1 MLHDT
6 TIIAHCT
13 EGGEEQSLHD
23 HVEGVALQIRR
34 NLTEAGLKQL
44 IPLGELLGRLHDAG
58 KAQPAFQSYIR
69 GESATKAPHSAA
81 GALLATKLLPTLP
94 KGSPLKRTRIA
105 QLLSY
110 AISGHHRGLY
120 NYAELQSKLKDID
133 TKDRC
138 KKAEAALS
146 ELMSEIQSWVKE
158 HGARTEAYLRKLA
171 SRAEEEEQ
179 AQALIRLLFSCL
191 VDADFLDTEA
201 FMDEERKGHRHEATS
216 GYAPLEILR
225 DRLTKHMEGFSTE
238 GKINEARR
246 AFLNQ
251 CREHGR
257 TCPKGYYSLFLPTGG
272 GKTLSSMAWALETAL
287 KHQAKRIIYVIP
299 YTSII
304 TQTAGIFREIF
315 GEEHVL
321 EHHSDISFSGE
332 ESSQEAERYER
343 TRLLAENWDAPIIVT
358 TNVQFFESL
367 FSHKVSRSRK
377 VHSIANSV
385 VVFDEVQMFPTEFLH
400 PMLRLLEDLRW
411 IYHTQLLFCSATLP
425 PFDKDHSSTF
435 KKVNDFHQLSDAI
448 QPIVPEDPELFKI
461 FDRVVYHLEEKVYT
475 TKELAQELAQEL
487 AKHTSALCVVNSRR
501 DASQIYHA
509 LLEEGKE
516 AHDVIHLSR
525 NMCSAHL
532 KERIA
537 KVRQRLKAG
546 IPTLVI
552 STQLIEAGVD
562 IDLPIVYRAM
572 SGLNSIVQA
581 GGRCNREGKLP
592 VPGEVHVFSLSDGG
606 KAVKAIAQGQN
617 ATRFLL
623 DNSEGQTYTSIPLE
637 LIEAYYHRYYAS
649 IKSFDEK
656 NIKEDLYSEECEDWE
671 FDFEKASIKFKLIE
685 DVGCELF
692 VPYGRGKGL
701 LEGLQKQT
709 LYLNHR
715 TMRELQQYHVSVYN
729 EEYKKLVEARLLS
742 KIIVDR
748 ETGKSLLVLEPQ
760 GYDEAVGVCTTNP
773 LLDEPLFG

>member
-6 TIIAHCT
+6 TIIAHRT
-13 EGGEEQSLHD
+13 EGGEEQSLYD

-44 IPLGELLGRLHDAG
+44 IPLGELLSRLHDAG
-58 KAQPAFQSYIR
+58 KAQPAFQRYIR
-69 GESATKAPHSAA
+69 GESAAKAPHSGA
-81 GALLATKLLPTLP
+81 GALLATSLLYEFSVELALKKLP
-94 KGSPLKRTRIA
+94 RTS
-105 QLLSY
+105 QLLAY
-110 AISGHHRGLY
+110 VISGHHRGLY
-120 NYAELQSKLKDID
+120 NYAELQNKLEEVDC
-133 TKDRC
+133 KDRC
-138 KKAEAALS
+138 KKTAEALTK
-146 ELMSEIQSWVKE
+146 LRSEIQCWAKE
-158 HGARTEAYLRKLA
+158 HAEATETSLKELAKQVGAT
-171 SRAEEEEQ
+171 EQ

-201 FMDEERKGHRHEATS
+201 FMDEERKERRQEATN
-216 GYAPLEILR
+216 GYASLKVLR

-238 GKINEARR
+238 GKINQARR
-246 AFLNQ
+246 LFLNQ
-251 CREHGR
+251 CRAHGR

-287 KHQAKRIIYVIP
+287 KHEAKRIIYVIP

-315 GEEHVL
+315 GEENVL
-321 EHHSDISFSGE
+321 EHHSDITSSGGE
-332 ESSQEAERYER
+332 ASQEAERYER

-400 PMLRLLEDLRW
+400 PMLRLLEDLRR
-411 IYHTQLLFCSATLP
+411 IYGTQLLFCSATLP
-425 PFDKDHSSTF
+425 PFDKDHTSSF

-448 QPIVPEDPELFKI
+448 QPIVPEDPELFKV
-461 FDRVVYHLEEKVYT
+461 FDRVIYHLEEKEYT
-475 TKELAQELAQEL
+475 TKELAEELSQ
-487 AKHTSALCVVNSRR
+487 HDSALCIVNSRR
-501 DASQIYHA
+501 DASQLYHA
-509 LLEEGKE
+509 LLEEGKG
-516 AHDVIHLSR
+516 AQDVIHLSR

-537 KVRQRLKAG
+537 EVRQRLKAK
-546 IPTLVI
+546 IPTIVI

-572 SGLNSIVQA
+572 SGLDSIVQA
-581 GGRCNREGKLP
+581 GGRCNREGKRP
-592 VPGEVHVFSLSDGG
+592 APGEVYVFFLSDGG
-606 KAVKAIAQGQN
+606 KALGAIARGQN

-623 DNSEGQTYTSIPLE
+623 DNDKEHTRSSMPLE
-637 LIEAYYHRYYAS
+637 LIEAYYDRYYAS
-649 IKSFDEK
+649 IESFDTKDIVES
-656 NIKEDLYSEECEDWE
+656 LYDEEEAKRWQ

-685 DVGCELF
+685 EVNCDLF
-692 VPYGRGKGL
+692 VPYGRGKEL
-701 LEGLQKQT
+701 LEGLEKHT

-715 TMRELQQYHVSVYN
+715 TLRELQQYHVSVHNKKY
-729 EEYKKLVEARLLS
+729 EELEKARLLS

-748 ETGKSLLVLEPQ
+748 ETGKSILVLVPQ
-760 GYDEAVGVCTTNP
+760 GYDEALGVCTTNP

>member
-1 MLHDT
+1 MPDL
-6 TIIAHCT
+6 IIAHT
-13 EGGEEQSLHD
+13 REDGSLQTLPEHI
-23 HVEGVALQIRR
+23 EGVAHHCALF
-34 NLTEAGLKQL
+34 LEEAGLPEL
-44 IPLGELLGRLHDAG
+44 APLGRLLAQLHDAG
-58 KAQPAFQSYIR
+58 KAQPAFQRYIL
-69 GESATKAPHSAA
+69 GKSDQKAPHSAA
-81 GALLATKLLPTLP
+81 GALLATQLLPSLP
-94 KGSPLKRTRIA
+94 KGHPLKRTRIA
-105 QLLSY
+105 QLLAY

-120 NYAELQSKLKDID
+120 DYGELENKLKDID

-138 KKAEAALS
+138 KKLEGVLS
-146 ELMSEIQSWVKE
+146 ELMSEVQNWVKE
-158 HGARTEAYLRKLA
+158 HGVRTEAYLRKLA
-171 SRAEEEEQ
+171 SRVEEEEQ

-201 FMDEERKGHRHEATS
+201 FVDKERKGRRHEATS

-251 CREHGR
+251 CRAHGR

-272 GKTLSSMAWALETAL
+272 GKTLSSIAWALETAL
-287 KHQAKRIIYVIP
+287 KYEAKRIIYVIP

-315 GEEHVL
+315 GEENVL
-321 EHHSDISFSGE
+321 EHHSDISFSGDE
-332 ESSQEAERYER
+332 ASQEAERYER

-400 PMLRLLEDLRW
+400 PMLRLLEDLKG
-411 IYHTQLLFCSATLP
+411 IYGTQLLFCSATLP

-435 KKVNDFHQLSDAI
+435 KKVNDFHQLSNAI

-461 FDRVVYHLEEKVYT
+461 FDRVVYHLEEKEYT
-475 TKELAQELAQEL
+475 TKELAEELAQ
-487 AKHTSALCVVNSRR
+487 HDSALCIVNSRR
-501 DASQIYHA
+501 DASQLYHA

-516 AHDVIHLSR
+516 AQDVIHLSR

-532 KERIA
+532 KEHIA
-537 KVRQRLKAG
+537 EVRQRLKAS

-572 SGLNSIVQA
+572 SGLDSIVQA

-623 DNSEGQTYTSIPLE
+623 DNHKEHTRPSIPLE
-637 LIEAYYHRYYAS
+637 LIEAYYDRYYAS

-656 NIKEDLYSEECEDWE
+656 NIKEDLYSEECEDWK
-671 FDFEKASIKFKLIE
+671 FDFEKASEKFKLIE

-692 VPYGRGKGL
+692 VPYGRGKEL

-715 TMRELQQYHVSVYN
+715 TMRELQQYHVSVHDK
-729 EEYKKLVEARLLS
+729 EYKELKEARLLS

-748 ETGKSLLVLEPQ
+748 ETGKSILVLEPQ
-760 GYDEAVGVCTTNP
+760 GYDEALGVCTTNP

>member
-1 MLHDT
+1 MPDP
-6 TIIAHCT
+6 IIAHT
-13 EGGEEQSLHD
+13 REDGSIQTLPEHIQ
-23 HVEGVALQIRR
+23 GVAHHCALF
-34 NLTEAGLKQL
+34 LEEAGLPEL
-44 IPLGELLGRLHDAG
+44 APLGRLLAQLHDAG
-58 KAQPAFQSYIR
+58 KAQPAFQRYIR
-69 GESATKAPHSAA
+69 GETTAKAPHSAA
-81 GALLATKLLPTLP
+81 GALLATKLLPSLP
-94 KGSPLKRTRIA
+94 KGHPLKRTRIA
-105 QLLSY
+105 QLLAY

-120 NYAELQSKLKDID
+120 DYAELQNKLDDIE

-138 KKAEAALS
+138 KKAEGDLS
-146 ELMSEIQSWVKE
+146 ELISEIDCWVKE
-158 HGARTEAYLRKLA
+158 HGARTEAYLRKLT
-171 SRAEEEEQ
+171 SRVEEEEQ
-179 AQALIRLLFSCL
+179 AQAVIRLLFSCL

-201 FMDEERKGHRHEATS
+201 FMDEERKGRRHEATS
-216 GYAPLEILR
+216 GYAPLETLR
-225 DRLTKHMEGFSTE
+225 DRLTKHMESFSTE

-246 AFLNQ
+246 AFLNR

-287 KHQAKRIIYVIP
+287 KQQAQHIIYVIP

-315 GEEHVL
+315 GEENVL
-321 EHHSDISFSGE
+321 EHHSDISFSGDE
-332 ESSQEAERYER
+332 ASQEAERYER

-411 IYHTQLLFCSATLP
+411 IYGTQLLFCSATLP
-425 PFDKDHSSTF
+425 PFDKDHSSSF
-435 KKVNDFHQLSDAI
+435 KRVNDFHQLSDAI
-448 QPIVPEDPELFKI
+448 QAIVPEDPELFKI
-461 FDRVVYHLEEKVYT
+461 FDRVIYHLEEKEYT
-475 TKELAQELAQEL
+475 TKELAQEL

-501 DASQIYHA
+501 DASRLYHA

-516 AHDVIHLSR
+516 AQDVIHLSR

-537 KVRQRLKAG
+537 EVRQRLKAG
-546 IPTLVI
+546 LPTLVI

-572 SGLNSIVQA
+572 SGLDSIVQA

-623 DNSEGQTYTSIPLE
+623 DNHKEHTRPSIPLE
-637 LIEAYYHRYYAS
+637 LIEAYYDRYYAS

-656 NIKEDLYSEECEDWE
+656 NIKEDLYSEECEDWK
-671 FDFEKASIKFKLIE
+671 FDFEKASEKFKLIE

-692 VPYGRGKGL
+692 VPYGRGKEL
-701 LEGLQKQT
+701 LEGLQKQA

-715 TMRELQQYHVSVYN
+715 MMRELQQYHVSVYN

-748 ETGKSLLVLEPQ
+748 ETGKSILVLEPQ

>member
-1 MLHDT
+1 MPDP
-6 TIIAHCT
+6 IIAHT
-13 EGGEEQSLHD
+13 REDGSLQTLPEHI
-23 HVEGVALQIRR
+23 EGVAHHCAFFLE
-34 NLTEAGLKQL
+34 EAGLPEL
-44 IPLGELLGRLHDAG
+44 APLGRLLAQLHDAG
-58 KAQPAFQSYIR
+58 KAQTAFQRYIL
-69 GESATKAPHSAA
+69 GKSDQKAPHSAA
-81 GALLATKLLPTLP
+81 GALLATCMLYELSEELQLKKLP
-94 KGSPLKRTRIA
+94 RTS
-105 QLLSY
+105 QLLAY

-120 NYAELQSKLKDID
+120 DYIELRKELEKEEIKERCTKTIGALPNIQSELQTWVEEHAESTESSLKELA
-133 TKDRC
+133 
-138 KKAEAALS
+138 KK
-146 ELMSEIQSWVKE
+146 V
-158 HGARTEAYLRKLA
+158 GAT
-171 SRAEEEEQ
+171 EQ

-201 FMDEERKGHRHEATS
+201 FMDEERKGRRQEATS
-216 GYAPLEILR
+216 GYAPLETLR

-238 GKINEARR
+238 GKINQARR

-251 CREHGR
+251 CRAHGR

-287 KHQAKRIIYVIP
+287 KHEAQRIIYVIP

-315 GEEHVL
+315 GEENVL
-321 EHHSDISFSGE
+321 EHHSDISFSGDE
-332 ESSQEAERYER
+332 ASQEAERYER

-400 PMLRLLEDLRW
+400 PMLRLLEDLRH
-411 IYHTQLLFCSATLP
+411 IYGTQLLFCSATLP
-425 PFDKDHSSTF
+425 PFDKDHSSPF

-448 QPIVPEDPELFKI
+448 QPIVPEDPELFKV
-461 FDRVVYHLEEKVYT
+461 FDRVIYHLEEREYT
-475 TKELAQELAQEL
+475 TKELAEELAQ
-487 AKHTSALCVVNSRR
+487 HTSALCVINSRR
-501 DASQIYHA
+501 DASQLYRA
-509 LLEEGKE
+509 LLEMGKE
-516 AHDVIHLSR
+516 PQDVIHLSR

-532 KERIA
+532 KKCISE
-537 KVRQRLKAG
+537 VRQRLKAG
-546 IPTLVI
+546 LPTLVI

-572 SGLNSIVQA
+572 SGLDSIVQA

-617 ATRFLL
+617 ATHFLL
-623 DNSEGQTYTSIPLE
+623 DNHKEHTRLSMPLE
-637 LIEAYYHRYYAS
+637 LIEAYYARYYAS
-649 IKSFDEK
+649 ISSFDEK
-656 NIKEDLYSEECEDWE
+656 NIKEYLYSEECEDWE
-671 FDFEKASIKFKLIE
+671 FDFQQASEDFQLIE

-692 VPYGRGKGL
+692 VPYGRGKEL

-715 TMRELQQYHVSVYN
+715 TMRELQQYHVSVHDK
-729 EEYKKLVEARLLS
+729 EYKELKEARLLS

-748 ETGKSLLVLEPQ
+748 ETGKSILVLELQ
-760 GYDEAVGVCTTNP
+760 GYDEALGVCTTNP

>member
-1 MLHDT
+1 MPDP
-6 TIIAHCT
+6 IIAHT
-13 EGGEEQSLHD
+13 REDGSLQTLLEHI
-23 HVEGVALQIRR
+23 EGVSHHCALF
-34 NLTEAGLKQL
+34 LEEAGLPEL
-44 IPLGELLGRLHDAG
+44 APLGRLLAQLHDAG
-58 KAQPAFQSYIR
+58 KAQTAFQRYIL
-69 GESATKAPHSAA
+69 GKSDQKAPHSAA
-81 GALLATKLLPTLP
+81 GALLATQLLPSLP
-94 KGSPLKRTRIA
+94 KGHPLKRTRIA
-105 QLLSY
+105 QLLAY

-120 NYAELQSKLKDID
+120 DYGELENKLKNID

-138 KKAEAALS
+138 KKVEGTLS
-146 ELMSEIQSWVKE
+146 ELMSEVQNWVKE
-158 HGARTEAYLRKLA
+158 HGAKTEAYLRKLA
-171 SRAEEEEQ
+171 SRVEGEEQ

-201 FMDEERKGHRHEATS
+201 FMDEERKGRRQEATS
-216 GYAPLEILR
+216 GYASLETLR

-272 GKTLSSMAWALETAL
+272 GKTLSSMAWALETAPNH
-287 KHQAKRIIYVIP
+287 KAQRIIYVIP

-315 GEEHVL
+315 GEENVL
-321 EHHSDISFSGE
+321 EHHSDISFSGD

-385 VVFDEVQMFPTEFLH
+385 VVFDEVQVFPTKFLS
-400 PMLRLLEDLRW
+400 PMLRLLEDLRC
-411 IYHTQLLFCSATLP
+411 IYGTQLLFCSATLP
-425 PFDKDHSSTF
+425 PFDKDHSSSF
-435 KKVNDFHQLSDAI
+435 KRVNDFHQLSKAI
-448 QPIVPEDPELFKI
+448 QPIVPKDPELFEV
-461 FDRVVYHLEEKVYT
+461 FDRVIYHLEEKTYST
-475 TKELAQELAQEL
+475 EELAQELAQ
-487 AKHTSALCVVNSRR
+487 HTSALCIVNSRR
-501 DASQIYHA
+501 DASQLYQA
-509 LLEEGKE
+509 LLDEGKE
-516 AHDVIHLSR
+516 AQDVIHLSR

-537 KVRQRLKAG
+537 EVRQRLKAG
-546 IPTLVI
+546 LPTLVI

-572 SGLNSIVQA
+572 SGLDSIVQA

-623 DNSEGQTYTSIPLE
+623 DNHKEHTRPSIPLE
-637 LIEAYYHRYYAS
+637 LIEAYYDRYYAS

-685 DVGCELF
+685 DAGCELF
-692 VPYGRGKGL
+692 VPYGRGKEL

-715 TMRELQQYHVSVYN
+715 TMRELQQYHVSVHDK
-729 EEYKKLVEARLLS
+729 EYKELKEARLLS

-748 ETGKSLLVLEPQ
+748 ETGKSILVLEPQ
-760 GYDEAVGVCTTNP
+760 GYDEALGVCTTNP

>member
-1 MLHDT
+1 MLHTT
-6 TIIAHCT
+6 TIIAHRT
-13 EGGEEQSLHD
+13 EGGEEQSLYD

-44 IPLGELLGRLHDAG
+44 IPIGDLLGRLHDVG
-58 KAQPAFQSYIR
+58 KAQPAFQSYIC
-69 GESATKAPHSAA
+69 GETTAKAPHSAA
-81 GALLATKLLPTLP
+81 GALLATSLMYELSKELQLKKLP
-94 KGSPLKRTRIA
+94 RTS
-105 QLLSY
+105 QLLAY

-120 NYAELQSKLKDID
+120 DYAELRNKLKEID
-133 TKDRC
+133 CKGRC
-138 KKAEAALS
+138 EKTAKVLSGLRSEVQTWVEEHAESTENSLK
-146 ELMSEIQSWVKE
+146 ELAKRI
-158 HGARTEAYLRKLA
+158 GAT
-171 SRAEEEEQ
+171 EQ

-201 FMDEERKGHRHEATS
+201 FMDEERKERRHEATS
-216 GYAPLEILR
+216 EYAPLKVLR

-287 KHQAKRIIYVIP
+287 NHKTQRIIYVIP

-315 GEEHVL
+315 GEENVL
-321 EHHSDISFSGE
+321 EHHSDISFSGDE
-332 ESSQEAERYER
+332 ATQEAERYER

-400 PMLRLLEDLRW
+400 PMLRLLEDLRR
-411 IYHTQLLFCSATLP
+411 IYGTQLLFCSATLP
-425 PFDKDHSSTF
+425 PFDKDHTSSF

-448 QPIVPEDPELFKI
+448 QPIVPEDPELFKV
-461 FDRVVYHLEEKVYT
+461 FDRVIYHLEEKEYT
-475 TKELAQELAQEL
+475 TKELAEELSQ
-487 AKHTSALCVVNSRR
+487 HDSALCIVNSRR
-501 DASQIYHA
+501 DASQLYHA
-509 LLEEGKE
+509 LLEEGKG
-516 AHDVIHLSR
+516 AQDVIHLSR

-537 KVRQRLKAG
+537 EVRQRLKAK
-546 IPTLVI
+546 IPTIVI

-572 SGLNSIVQA
+572 SGLDSIVQA
-581 GGRCNREGKLP
+581 GGRCNREGKRP
-592 VPGEVHVFSLSDGG
+592 APGEVYVFSLSDGG
-606 KAVKAIAQGQN
+606 KAFGAIAQGQN

-623 DNSEGQTYTSIPLE
+623 DNDKEYTRPSMPLE
-637 LIEAYYHRYYAS
+637 LIEAYYDRYYAS
-649 IKSFDEK
+649 IESFDTKDIAES
-656 NIKEDLYSEECEDWE
+656 LYDVEEAKRWR
-671 FDFEKASIKFKLIE
+671 FDFEQASKDFQLI
-685 DVGCELF
+685 DNVDHDLF
-692 VPYGRGKGL
+692 VPYGKGKEL
-701 LEGLQKQT
+701 IEGLQKHT

-715 TMRELQQYHVSVYN
+715 TMRELQQYHVAISKWRY
-729 EEYKKLVEARLLS
+729 EELEEARLLS
-742 KIIVDR
+742 EIVVDR
-748 ETGKSLLVLEPQ
+748 ETGKRILVLEPQ
-760 GYDEAVGVCTTNP
+760 GYDEALGVCTTNP

>member
-1 MLHDT
+1 MPDPIT
-6 TIIAHCT
+6 AHT
-13 EGGEEQSLHD
+13 REDGSIQSLPEHIQ
-23 HVEGVALQIRR
+23 GVAHHCALF
-34 NLTEAGLKQL
+34 LEEAGLPEL
-44 IPLGELLGRLHDAG
+44 APLGRLLAQLHDAG
-58 KAQPAFQSYIR
+58 KAQSAFQHYIL
-69 GESATKAPHSAA
+69 GKSAPKAPHSAA
-81 GALLATKLLPTLP
+81 GALLATCMLHELSEELQLKKLP
-94 KGSPLKRTRIA
+94 RTS
-105 QLLSY
+105 QLLAY

-120 NYAELQSKLKDID
+120 DYIELRKELEKKEIKERCTKTIGALPSIKSELQ
-133 TKDRC
+133 TWVEEH
-138 KKAEAALS
+138 AEATETSLK
-146 ELMSEIQSWVKE
+146 ELAKQV
-158 HGARTEAYLRKLA
+158 GAT
-171 SRAEEEEQ
+171 EQ

-201 FMDEERKGHRHEATS
+201 FMDEERKGRRHEATS
-216 GYAPLEILR
+216 GCAPLETLR

-238 GKINEARR
+238 GKINQARR

-251 CREHGR
+251 CRAHGR

-287 KHQAKRIIYVIP
+287 KHEAQRIIYVIP

-315 GEEHVL
+315 GEENVL
-321 EHHSDISFSGE
+321 EHHSDISFSGDE
-332 ESSQEAERYER
+332 ASQEAERYER

-400 PMLRLLEDLRW
+400 PMLRLLEDLRH
-411 IYHTQLLFCSATLP
+411 IYGTQLLFCSATLP

-448 QPIVPEDPELFKI
+448 QPIVPEDPELFKV
-461 FDRVVYHLEEKVYT
+461 FDRVVYHLEEKKYT
-475 TKELAQELAQEL
+475 AKELTEELAQ
-487 AKHTSALCVVNSRR
+487 HDSALCIVNSRR
-501 DASQIYHA
+501 DASQLYHA

-516 AHDVIHLSR
+516 AQDVIHLSR

-537 KVRQRLKAG
+537 EVRQRLKAG
-546 IPTLVI
+546 LPTLVI

-572 SGLNSIVQA
+572 SGLDSIVQA

-592 VPGEVHVFSLSDGG
+592 VPGEVHVFYLSDGG

-623 DNSEGQTYTSIPLE
+623 DNHKEHTRLSMPLE
-637 LIEAYYHRYYAS
+637 LIEAYYARYYAS
-649 IKSFDEK
+649 ISSFDEK
-656 NIKEDLYSEECEDWE
+656 NIKEYLYSEECEDWE
-671 FDFEKASIKFKLIE
+671 FDFQQASEDFQLIE

-692 VPYGRGKGL
+692 VPYGRGKEL

-715 TMRELQQYHVSVYN
+715 TMRELQQYHVSVHDK
-729 EEYKKLVEARLLS
+729 EYKELKEARLLS

-748 ETGKSLLVLEPQ
+748 ETGKSILVLEPQ
-760 GYDEAVGVCTTNP
+760 GYDEALGVCTTNP

>member
-1 MLHDT
+1 MPEP
-6 TIIAHCT
+6 IIAHT
-13 EGGEEQSLHD
+13 REDGNIQTLPEHI
-23 HVEGVALQIRR
+23 EGVAHHCALFLER
-34 NLTEAGLKQL
+34 AGL
-44 IPLGELLGRLHDAG
+44 PELAPLGRLLAQLHDVG
-58 KAQPAFQSYIR
+58 KAQPAFQRYIR
-69 GESATKAPHSAA
+69 GESVVKAPHSAA
-81 GALLATKLLPTLP
+81 GTLLATSLMYELSKELQLKKLP
-94 KGSPLKRTRIA
+94 RTS
-105 QLLSY
+105 QLLAY

-120 NYAELQSKLKDID
+120 DYIELRKELEKDEIKKRCAKTKEELANIKSELQ
-133 TKDRC
+133 T
-138 KKAEAALS
+138 
-146 ELMSEIQSWVKE
+146 WVKE
-158 HGARTEAYLRKLA
+158 HAESTETFLKELAKQVGAT
-171 SRAEEEEQ
+171 EQ

-201 FMDEERKGHRHEATS
+201 FMNEERKERRHEVTS
-216 GYAPLEILR
+216 EYAPLKVLR

-272 GKTLSSMAWALETAL
+272 GKTLSSVAWALETAL
-287 KHQAKRIIYVIP
+287 NHKTQRIIYVIP

-315 GEEHVL
+315 GEENVL
-321 EHHSDISFSGE
+321 EHHSDISFSGDE
-332 ESSQEAERYER
+332 APQEAERYEH

-411 IYHTQLLFCSATLP
+411 IYGTQLLFCSATLP
-425 PFDKDHSSTF
+425 PFDKDHSSSF

-448 QPIVPEDPELFKI
+448 QPIVPEDPELFKV
-461 FDRVVYHLEEKVYT
+461 FDRVIYHLEEKEYT
-475 TKELAQELAQEL
+475 TKELAEELAQ
-487 AKHTSALCVVNSRR
+487 HDSALCIVNSRR
-501 DASQIYHA
+501 DASRLYHA

-516 AHDVIHLSR
+516 AQDVIHLSR

-537 KVRQRLKAG
+537 EVRYRLKAG

-572 SGLNSIVQA
+572 SGLDSIVQA
-581 GGRCNREGKLP
+581 GGRCNREGKRTA
-592 VPGEVHVFSLSDGG
+592 PGEVYVFSLSDGG
-606 KAVKAIAQGQN
+606 KAFGAIAQGQN

-623 DNSEGQTYTSIPLE
+623 DNDKEHTRSSMPLE
-637 LIEAYYHRYYAS
+637 LIEAYYLRYYAS
-649 IKSFDEK
+649 IESFDTKDIAESLYD
-656 NIKEDLYSEECEDWE
+656 EDEAKRWR
-671 FDFEKASIKFKLIE
+671 FDFQQASEDFQLI
-685 DVGCELF
+685 DNVDRDLF
-692 VPYGRGKGL
+692 VPYGKGKEL
-701 LEGLQKQT
+701 IEGLQKHT

-715 TMRELQQYHVSVYN
+715 TLRELQQYHVAISKWRY
-729 EEYKKLVEARLLS
+729 EELEEARLLS
-742 KIIVDR
+742 EVVVDR
-748 ETGKSLLVLEPQ
+748 ETGKSVLVLAPQ
-760 GYDEAVGVCTTNP
+760 GYDEALGVCTTNP

>member
-1 MLHDT
+1 MPES
-6 TIIAHCT
+6 IIAHT
-13 EGGEEQSLHD
+13 REDGTIQTLPEHI
-23 HVEGVALQIRR
+23 EGVAHHCALFLER
-34 NLTEAGLKQL
+34 AGL
-44 IPLGELLGRLHDAG
+44 PELAPLGRLLAQLHDVG
-58 KAQPAFQSYIR
+58 KAQPAFQRYIR
-69 GESATKAPHSAA
+69 GESAAKAPHSAA
-81 GALLATKLLPTLP
+81 GALLATRLLPSLP
-94 KGSPLKRTRIA
+94 KGHPLKRTRIA
-105 QLLSY
+105 QLLAY

-120 NYAELQSKLKDID
+120 DYTELQNKLDDIE

-138 KKAEAALS
+138 KKAEGDLS
-146 ELMSEIQSWVKE
+146 ELISEIDCWVKE

-171 SRAEEEEQ
+171 SRVEEEEQ
-179 AQALIRLLFSCL
+179 SQALIRLLFSCL

-201 FMDEERKGHRHEATS
+201 FMNEERKERRHEVTS
-216 GYAPLEILR
+216 EYAPLKVLR

-287 KHQAKRIIYVIP
+287 NHKTQRIIYVIP

-315 GEEHVL
+315 GEENVL
-321 EHHSDISFSGE
+321 EHHSDISFSGDE
-332 ESSQEAERYER
+332 AAQEAERYER

-400 PMLRLLEDLRW
+400 PMLRLLEDLRR
-411 IYHTQLLFCSATLP
+411 IYGTQLLFCSATLP
-425 PFDKDHSSTF
+425 PFDKDHTSSF
-435 KKVNDFHQLSDAI
+435 KKVNDFHQLSDTI
-448 QPIVPEDPELFKI
+448 QPIVPEDPELFKV
-461 FDRVVYHLEEKVYT
+461 FDRVIYHLEEKEYT
-475 TKELAQELAQEL
+475 TKELAEELSQ
-487 AKHTSALCVVNSRR
+487 HDSALCIVNSRR
-501 DASQIYHA
+501 DASQLYHA
-509 LLEEGKE
+509 LLEEGKG
-516 AHDVIHLSR
+516 AQDVIHLSR

-537 KVRQRLKAG
+537 EVRQRLKAK
-546 IPTLVI
+546 IPTIVI

-572 SGLNSIVQA
+572 SGLDSIVQA
-581 GGRCNREGKLP
+581 GGRCNREGKRTA
-592 VPGEVHVFSLSDGG
+592 PGEVYVFTLSDGG
-606 KAVKAIAQGQN
+606 KAFGAIAQGQN

-623 DNSEGQTYTSIPLE
+623 DNDKEHTRSSMPLE
-637 LIEAYYHRYYAS
+637 LIEAYYLRYYSS
-649 IKSFDEK
+649 IESFDPKAIAES
-656 NIKEDLYSEECEDWE
+656 LYDEEEAKRWR
-671 FDFEKASIKFKLIE
+671 FDFQQASEDFQLI
-685 DVGCELF
+685 DNVDRDLF
-692 VPYGRGKGL
+692 VPYGKGKEL
-701 LEGLQKQT
+701 IESLQKHA

-715 TMRELQQYHVSVYN
+715 TMRELQQYHVAISKWRY
-729 EEYKKLVEARLLS
+729 EELEEARLLS
-742 KIIVDR
+742 EVVVDR
-748 ETGKSLLVLEPQ
+748 ETGKSIPVLEPQ
-760 GYDEAVGVCTTNP
+760 GYDEALGVCTTNP

>member
-1 MLHDT
+1 MLY
-6 TIIAHCT
+6 
-13 EGGEEQSLHD
+13 ELSEE
-23 HVEGVALQIRR
+23 LQ
-34 NLTEAGLKQL
+34 LKKLPRTSQ
-44 IPLGELLGRLHDAG
+44 
-58 KAQPAFQSYIR
+58 
-69 GESATKAPHSAA
+69 
-81 GALLATKLLPTLP
+81 LLA
-94 KGSPLKRTRIA
+94 
-105 QLLSY
+105 Y

-120 NYAELQSKLKDID
+120 DYIELRKELEKKEIEGRYAKTTEALPNIKSELQTWVEEHAESTESSLK
-133 TKDRC
+133 
-138 KKAEAALS
+138 
-146 ELMSEIQSWVKE
+146 ELAKQV
-158 HGARTEAYLRKLA
+158 GAT
-171 SRAEEEEQ
+171 EQ

-201 FMDEERKGHRHEATS
+201 FMDEERKGRRQEATS
-216 GYAPLEILR
+216 GYAPLEVLR

-246 AFLNQ
+246 AFLDR

-287 KHQAKRIIYVIP
+287 KHDAKRIIYVIP

-315 GEEHVL
+315 GEENVL
-321 EHHSDISFSGE
+321 EHHSDISFSGGE
-332 ESSQEAERYER
+332 ASQEAERYER

-385 VVFDEVQMFPTEFLH
+385 VVFDEVQMFPTKFLH

-411 IYHTQLLFCSATLP
+411 IYSTQLLFCSATLP
-425 PFDKDHSSTF
+425 PFDKDHSSPF

-461 FDRVVYHLEEKVYT
+461 FDRVIYHLEEKKYT
-475 TKELAQELAQEL
+475 TKELAEELAQ
-487 AKHTSALCVVNSRR
+487 HDSALCIVNSRR
-501 DASQIYHA
+501 DASRLYLA
-509 LLEEGKE
+509 LLDEGKE
-516 AHDVIHLSR
+516 TQDVIHLSR

-537 KVRQRLKAG
+537 EVRQRLKAG
-546 IPTLVI
+546 LPTLVI

-572 SGLNSIVQA
+572 SGLDSIVQA
-581 GGRCNREGKLP
+581 GGRCNREGKRP
-592 VPGEVHVFSLSDGG
+592 APGEVYVFSLSDGG
-606 KAVKAIAQGQN
+606 KAFGAIARGQD

-623 DNSEGQTYTSIPLE
+623 DNDKEHTRSSMPLE
-637 LIEAYYHRYYAS
+637 LIEAYYDRYYAS
-649 IKSFDEK
+649 IESFDTKTIAES
-656 NIKEDLYSEECEDWE
+656 LYDVEEAKRWR
-671 FDFEKASIKFKLIE
+671 FDFEQASKDFQLI
-685 DVGCELF
+685 DNVDRDLF
-692 VPYGRGKGL
+692 VPYGKGKEL
-701 LEGLQKQT
+701 IEGLQKHT

-715 TMRELQQYHVSVYN
+715 TMRELQQYHIAISKWRY
-729 EEYKKLVEARLLS
+729 EELEEARLLS
-742 KIIVDR
+742 EIVVDR
-748 ETGKSLLVLEPQ
+748 ETGKSILVLEPQ
-760 GYDEAVGVCTTNP
+760 GYDEALGVYSTNP

>member
-1 MLHDT
+1 MPNP
-6 TIIAHCT
+6 IIAHT
-13 EGGEEQSLHD
+13 REDGSIQSLPEHIQ
-23 HVEGVALQIRR
+23 GVAHHCALF
-34 NLTEAGLKQL
+34 LEEAGLPEL
-44 IPLGELLGRLHDAG
+44 APLGRLLAQLHDAG
-58 KAQPAFQSYIR
+58 KAQPAFQRYIL
-69 GESATKAPHSAA
+69 GKSDQKAPHSAA
-81 GALLATKLLPTLP
+81 GALLATCMLYELSEELQLKKLP
-94 KGSPLKRTRIA
+94 RTS
-105 QLLSY
+105 QLLAY

-120 NYAELQSKLKDID
+120 DYIELRKELEKEEIKERCTKTIGALPNIQSELQTWVEEHAESTESSLKELA
-133 TKDRC
+133 
-138 KKAEAALS
+138 KK
-146 ELMSEIQSWVKE
+146 V
-158 HGARTEAYLRKLA
+158 GAT
-171 SRAEEEEQ
+171 EQ

-201 FMDEERKGHRHEATS
+201 FMDEERKGRRQEATS
-216 GYAPLEILR
+216 GYAPLETLR

-238 GKINEARR
+238 GKINQARR

-251 CREHGR
+251 CRAHGR

-287 KHQAKRIIYVIP
+287 KHEAQRIIYVIP

-315 GEEHVL
+315 GEENVL
-321 EHHSDISFSGE
+321 EHHSDISFSGDE
-332 ESSQEAERYER
+332 ASQEAERYER

-400 PMLRLLEDLRW
+400 PMLRLLEDLRH
-411 IYHTQLLFCSATLP
+411 IYGTQLLFCSATLP
-425 PFDKDHSSTF
+425 PFDKDHSSPF

-448 QPIVPEDPELFKI
+448 QPIVPEDPELFKV
-461 FDRVVYHLEEKVYT
+461 FDRVIYHLEEREYT
-475 TKELAQELAQEL
+475 TKELAEELAQ
-487 AKHTSALCVVNSRR
+487 HTSALCVINSRR
-501 DASQIYHA
+501 DASQLYRA
-509 LLEEGKE
+509 LLEMGKE
-516 AHDVIHLSR
+516 PQDVIHLSR

-532 KERIA
+532 KKCISE
-537 KVRQRLKAG
+537 VRQRLKAG
-546 IPTLVI
+546 LPTLVI

-572 SGLNSIVQA
+572 SGLDSIVQA

-617 ATRFLL
+617 ATHFLL
-623 DNSEGQTYTSIPLE
+623 DNHKEHTRLSMPLE
-637 LIEAYYHRYYAS
+637 LIEAYYARYYAS
-649 IKSFDEK
+649 ISSFDEK
-656 NIKEDLYSEECEDWE
+656 NIKEYLYSEECEDWE
-671 FDFEKASIKFKLIE
+671 FDFQQASEDFQLIE

-692 VPYGRGKGL
+692 VPYGRGKEL

-715 TMRELQQYHVSVYN
+715 TMRELQQYHVSVHDK
-729 EEYKKLVEARLLS
+729 EYKELKEARLLS

-748 ETGKSLLVLEPQ
+748 ETGKSILVLEPQ
-760 GYDEAVGVCTTNP
+760 GYDEALGVCTTNP

>member
-6 TIIAHCT
+6 TIIAHRT
-13 EGGEEQSLHD
+13 EGGEEQSLYD

-44 IPLGELLGRLHDAG
+44 IPLGELLSRLHDAG
-58 KAQPAFQSYIR
+58 KAQPAFQRYIR
-69 GESATKAPHSAA
+69 GESAAKAPHSGA
-81 GALLATKLLPTLP
+81 GALLATSLLYEFSVELALKKLP
-94 KGSPLKRTRIA
+94 RTS
-105 QLLSY
+105 QLLAY
-110 AISGHHRGLY
+110 VISGHHRGLY
-120 NYAELQSKLKDID
+120 NYAELQNKLEEVDC
-133 TKDRC
+133 KDRC
-138 KKAEAALS
+138 KKTAEALTK
-146 ELMSEIQSWVKE
+146 LRSEIQCWAKE
-158 HGARTEAYLRKLA
+158 HAEATETSLKELAKQVGAT
-171 SRAEEEEQ
+171 EQ

-201 FMDEERKGHRHEATS
+201 FMDEERKERRQEATN
-216 GYAPLEILR
+216 GYASLKVLR

-238 GKINEARR
+238 GKINQARR
-246 AFLNQ
+246 LFLNQ
-251 CREHGR
+251 CRAHGR

-287 KHQAKRIIYVIP
+287 KHEAKRIIYVIP

-315 GEEHVL
+315 GEENVL
-321 EHHSDISFSGE
+321 EHHSDITFSGGE
-332 ESSQEAERYER
+332 ASQEAERYER

-400 PMLRLLEDLRW
+400 PMLRLLEDLRR
-411 IYHTQLLFCSATLP
+411 IYGTQLLFCSATLP
-425 PFDKDHSSTF
+425 PFDKDHTSSF

-448 QPIVPEDPELFKI
+448 QPIVPEDPELFKV
-461 FDRVVYHLEEKVYT
+461 FDRVIYHLEEKEYT
-475 TKELAQELAQEL
+475 TKELAEELSQ
-487 AKHTSALCVVNSRR
+487 HDSALCIVNSRR
-501 DASQIYHA
+501 DASQLYHA
-509 LLEEGKE
+509 LLEEGKG
-516 AHDVIHLSR
+516 AQDVIHLSR

-537 KVRQRLKAG
+537 EVRQRLKAK
-546 IPTLVI
+546 IPTIVI

-572 SGLNSIVQA
+572 SGLDSIVQA
-581 GGRCNREGKLP
+581 GGRCNREGKQP
-592 VPGEVHVFSLSDGG
+592 APGKVYVFSLSDGG
-606 KAVKAIAQGQN
+606 KAFGAISQGQN

-623 DNSEGQTYTSIPLE
+623 DNDKEHTRSSMPLE
-637 LIEAYYHRYYAS
+637 LIEAYYDRYYAS
-649 IKSFDEK
+649 IESFDTKDIVES
-656 NIKEDLYSEECEDWE
+656 LYDEEEAKRWQ

-685 DVGCELF
+685 EVNCDLF
-692 VPYGRGKGL
+692 VPYGRGKEL
-701 LEGLQKQT
+701 LEGLEKHT

-715 TMRELQQYHVSVYN
+715 TLRELQQYHVSVHNKKY
-729 EEYKKLVEARLLS
+729 EELEKARLLS

-748 ETGKSLLVLEPQ
+748 ETGKSILVLVPQ
-760 GYDEAVGVCTTNP
+760 GYDEALGVCTTNP